1 MSEIE
6 VDRGIKLPEHPHLRD
21 LRRSR
26 KEVLRS
32 IIVQEG
38 RRVGGLRSENEVL
51 GRILEDTK
59 LRPEE
64 MEDGEERRREDKEEE
79 EYG

>member
-21 LRRSR
+21 LKRRR
-26 KEVLRS
+26 KEVLRKM
-32 IIVQEG
+32 IVEEG

-51 GRILEDTK
+51 GRILEDA
-59 LRPEE
+59 RQIPQDVE
-64 MEDGEERRREDKEEE
+64 GEEE
-79 EYG
+79 EGGDEWSGG